1 MLTRSL
7 MKIVYQGELMRLNN
21 LTNLLFGVVLALVVL
36 AACSGG
42 DDPATEEETLSDSSI
57 ELTSPAFIDGS
68 DIPTKY
74 TCDGEGVSPP
84 LEWSNLPGGTKSI
97 ALIVDDP
104 DAPGRTFVH
113 WVLYA
118 ISPDARGLPEN
129 VPDVDITPEGTKH
142 GRSGFGRSGYGGPC
156 PPSGSHRYFFKLYA
170 LDSGLGLE
178 AGADKGNLLQA
189 MEGHI
194 LAQGQLMGRY
204 QRQ

>member
-1 MLTRSL
+1 MLL
-7 MKIVYQGELMRLNN
+7 KIIAN
-21 LTNLLFGVVLALVVL
+21 LVFGVVLALVVL

-42 DDPATEEETLSDSSI
+42 DDQVAEEGAVSDLSI
-57 ELTSPAFIDGS
+57 VLTSSAFTDGS

-74 TCDGEGVSPP
+74 TCDGEDVSPP
-84 LEWSNLPGGTKSI
+84 LEWSNLPQSTKSI

-104 DAPGRTFVH
+104 DAPGRAFVH

-118 ISPDARGLPEN
+118 VSPDSGGLPEG
-129 VPDVDITPEGTKH
+129 VPAGGVTPQGARHGTN
-142 GRSGFGRSGYGGPC
+142 GFKRTGYGGPC

-178 AGADKGNLLQA
+178 AGASKSDLLQA
-189 MEGHI
+189 MEGRV

>member
-1 MLTRSL
+1 MP
-7 MKIVYQGELMRLNN
+7 LNN

-129 VPDVDITPEGTKH
+129 VPDVDITPEGAKH
-142 GRSGFGRSGYGGPC
+142 GRSGFGRIGYGGPC

>member
-1 MLTRSL
+1 
-7 MKIVYQGELMRLNN
+7 MRLNN

-57 ELTSPAFIDGS
+57 ELTSPAFTDGS

-129 VPDVDITPEGTKH
+129 VPDVDITPEGARH
-142 GRSGFGRSGYGGPC
+142 GKSGFGRIGYGGPC

-170 LDSGLGLE
+170 LDSELGLE
-178 AGADKGNLLQA
+178 VGADKSDLLQA

>member
-1 MLTRSL
+1 
-7 MKIVYQGELMRLNN
+7 MRLKN
-21 LTNLLFGVVLALVVL
+21 LANLLFGVVPALVVL

-42 DDPATEEETLSDSSI
+42 DNPGTEKQTLSDSSI

-74 TCDGEGVSPP
+74 TCDGEDVSPP
-84 LEWSNLPGGTKSI
+84 LEWSNLPEGTKSI

-129 VPDVDITPEGTKH
+129 VPAVDITSEGAKH

-178 AGADKGNLLQA
+178 AGADKSGLLQA

>member
-1 MLTRSL
+1 MSL
-7 MKIVYQGELMRLNN
+7 KRIA
-21 LTNLLFGVVLALVVL
+21 NLLFGVVAALVIL
-36 AACSGG
+36 AACSDG
-42 DDPATEEETLSDSSI
+42 DNRDAEEQTVSDLTI
-57 ELTSPAFIDGS
+57 ALTSSAFMDGS

-74 TCDGEGVSPP
+74 TCDGEDVSPP
-84 LEWSNLPGGTKSI
+84 LEWSNLPEGTKSI

-118 ISPDARGLPEN
+118 ISPDAGGLPEG
-129 VPDVDITPEGTKH
+129 VPAVDITPEGAKH
-142 GRSGFGRSGYGGPC
+142 GRSGFGRNGYGGPC

-170 LDSGLGLE
+170 LDSELGLE
-178 AGADKGNLLQA
+178 AGADKSDLLQA
-189 MEGHI
+189 MAGHI

>member
-1 MLTRSL
+1 MPL
-7 MKIVYQGELMRLNN
+7 KITAN
-21 LTNLLFGVVLALVVL
+21 LVFGVALALGVL
-36 AACSGG
+36 AACSDG
-42 DDPATEEETLSDSSI
+42 DDQAAEEQVVSGLSI
-57 ELTSPAFIDGS
+57 VLTSPAFTDGS
-68 DIPTKY
+68 DIPAKY
-74 TCDGEGVSPP
+74 TCDGEDVSPP
-84 LEWSNLPGGTKSI
+84 MEWRNLPQGTKSV

-118 ISPDARGLPEN
+118 ISPDAGGLPEG
-129 VPDVDITPEGTKH
+129 VPAVDITPQGAKQ
-142 GRSGFGRSGYGGPC
+142 GRNGFGRTGYGGPC

-170 LDSGLGLE
+170 LDSGLDLE
-178 AGADKGNLLQA
+178 AGASKSDLLQA